1 MTDSS
6 NEEDTHKKDEPS
18 SENTDTTTYVS
29 SIHDNTELKNEDEM
43 LQGGVAVL
51 PSLSE
56 ESPITEFGTDQPEH
70 KIKPLNAAILMT
82 VLGVVYGD
90 IGTSPIYAF
99 KSTMWVISNH
109 HTDVQRWE
117 VFGIVSL
124 IFWALILV
132 VTIKYV
138 MLVMRAD
145 HNGEGGI
152 LALMSLA
159 QRVTKNIRG
168 KVLLGIVGIA
178 GTCLFFGDGMIT
190 PAVSVL
196 SAIEGLEV
204 SIPQTQEFI
213 VPMALIILFGLFSMQ
228 SKGTERIGKIFG
240 PVMFLWFGTIGALGL
255 LQVIQ
260 HPFILAALSPY
271 YAITFII
278 QHEWMAFLALG
289 SVVLAVTGA
298 EALYADM
305 GHFGRNPIRYAWI
318 FFVLPCL
325 TLNYMG
331 QGALV
336 LSDAKALSNPFF
348 YLAPHWFNIPLVI
361 LSTFATVIAS
371 QAGISGGFSLARQLT
386 LLGYFP
392 RLRILHTN
400 AEEEGQIYVPDV
412 NHALMLGSLLLI
424 VSFRSS
430 EALAAAYGI
439 AVTGTFLCTTT
450 LSCVVFNKLYK
461 WPVYKVALIFGI
473 FFCID
478 IPFFAANALKIPQGG
493 WVPLLLGICL
503 TIMMT
508 SWNKGRNIIIKK
520 REQGALPI
528 ASFLARLPQG
538 KITRVSG
545 TAIFMTPD
553 PMSIPNSLIHNLRHN
568 KVLHDHVL
576 FVTIENLKQ
585 PEAEYGH
592 RIAMR
597 KLAPNIYQVI
607 VRYGFMEM
615 PNLPKVLEL
624 LKSQP
629 QLGFFDPL
637 QASYFTTREQ
647 IVPAAIPKMSRWR
660 LNIYMFMN
668 RNASPVTDFLR
679 IPADRVVELAV
690 RVSI

>member
-1 MTDSS
+1 MTVSS
-6 NEEDTHKKDEPS
+6 NEEDDHNKDDAS
-18 SENTDTTTYVS
+18 SDNMDVS
-29 SIHDNTELKNEDEM
+29 SPTSSDAEHEKEIEEEEV
-43 LQGGVAVL
+43 QGDVAVL
-51 PSLSE
+51 PSIHE
-56 ESPITEFGTDQPEH
+56 ESQITEFGTDQPEH
-70 KIKPLNAAILMT
+70 KMKPLNAAILMT

-99 KSTMWVISNH
+99 RSTMLVVSNH
-109 HTDVQRWE
+109 HTDIQRWE
-117 VFGIVSL
+117 VFGIISL
-124 IFWALILV
+124 IFWALILI

-159 QRVTKNIRG
+159 QKVTKNTRD

-204 SIPQTQEFI
+204 SVPQTQEFI

-240 PVMFLWFGTIGALGL
+240 PVMLVWFSTIGALGL

-260 HPFILAALSPY
+260 HPFILAALSPH
-271 YAITFII
+271 YALSFII
-278 QHEWMAFLALG
+278 HHEWMAFLALG

-348 YLAPHWFNIPLVI
+348 YLAPHWFNIPLVL

-386 LLGYFP
+386 QLGYFP

-412 NHALMLGSLLLI
+412 NHALMIGALLLI

-450 LSCVVFNKLYK
+450 LSCVVFHKLYK
-461 WPVYKVALIFGI
+461 WPVYKVAIIFGI
-473 FFCID
+473 FFCVD
-478 IPFFAANALKIPQGG
+478 IPFFTANALKIPQGG

-508 SWNKGRNIIIKK
+508 SWNKGRGIIIKK
-520 REQGALPI
+520 RDQNALPI

-538 KITRVSG
+538 KITRVAG

-553 PMSIPNSLIHNLRHN
+553 PLSIPNSLIHNLRHN

-597 KLAPNIYQVI
+597 KLAPNIYQII

-629 QLGFFDPL
+629 QLSFFDPM

-647 IVPAAIPKMSRWR
+647 IVPAAIPKMSKWR
-660 LNIYMFMN
+660 MNIFMFMN

>member
-6 NEEDTHKKDEPS
+6 NEEDNHHKDES
-18 SENTDTTTYVS
+18 SSTKADDAKSVIISADGDAVPEP
-29 SIHDNTELKNEDEM
+29 TEEI
-43 LQGGVAVL
+43 QGDVMVL
-51 PSLSE
+51 PSLDE
-56 ESPITEFGTDQPEH
+56 ESQITEFGTDQPEH
-70 KIKPLNAAILMT
+70 KMKPINAAILMT

-99 KSTMWVISNH
+99 RATMGVVSNH
-109 HTDVQRWE
+109 HADLQRWE
-117 VFGIVSL
+117 IFGIISL
-124 IFWALILV
+124 IFWALVLI
-132 VTIKYV
+132 VTVKYV

-159 QRVTKNIRG
+159 QRVTKNTTG
-168 KVLLGIVGIA
+168 KVALGMVGIA

-204 SIPQTQEFI
+204 SLPSVQEFI
-213 VPMALIILFGLFSMQ
+213 VPMALIILFGLFCMQ

-240 PVMFLWFGTIGALGL
+240 PVMFLWFSTIGILGL

-260 HPFILAALSPY
+260 HPFVLVALSPY
-271 YAITFII
+271 YAVSFVIH
-278 QHEWMAFLALG
+278 HEWMAFLALG

-305 GHFGRNPIRYAWI
+305 GHFGRKPIGYAWV
-318 FFVLPCL
+318 FFVLPAL
-325 TLNYMG
+325 TLNYLG

-336 LSDAKALSNPFF
+336 LTNPHALSNPFF

-371 QAGISGGFSLARQLT
+371 QAGISGGFSLAKQLT
-386 LLGYFP
+386 QLGYFP

-400 AEEEGQIYVPDV
+400 AHEEGQIYVPDV
-412 NHALMLGSLLLI
+412 NHALMIGALLLI

-439 AVTGTFLCTTT
+439 AVTGTFICTTT
-450 LSCVVFNKLYK
+450 LSCVVFHKLYK
-461 WPVYKVALIFGI
+461 WPAYKVAIIFGI

-478 IPFFAANALKIPQGG
+478 IPFFTANALKIPEGG

-520 REQGALPI
+520 RAQDAMPI

-597 KLAPNIYQVI
+597 QLAPNIYQII

-629 QLGFFDPL
+629 QLDFFDPL

-647 IVPAAIPKMSRWR
+647 IVPASIPKMSKWR
-660 LNIYMFMN
+660 MAIFMFMN